1 MSGPRERFGAKAS
14 SPHLISADAE
24 RRGELMNEA
33 VGCSLDGNS
42 ARPFTLYAGI
52 EVNGGSTMLNLDIF
66 SFVCEA
72 VLAKQGLDDDT
83 RHTIL
88 WAVTYSKFS
97 LN

>member
-1 MSGPRERFGAKAS
+1 
-14 SPHLISADAE
+14 
-24 RRGELMNEA
+24 MNEA
-33 VGCSLDGNS
+33 VGCSLGGNS
-42 ARPFTLYAGI
+42 ARPSFLYVGI
-52 EVNGGSTMLNLDIF
+52 EVNGGATMVNLDLF

-72 VLAKQGLDDDT
+72 VLAKEGLDDDT